1 MELTLK
7 QRKAVA
13 NGALPKFDL
22 GLSNLPDEKTGLL
35 KLENSMLKS
44 GQFVPNS
51 TGGLEPNML
60 AQKSGGAGN
69 LLGGIA
75 GKAGGIM
82 NIASTGIDFFNTLGD
97 VSKNK
102 MTSDQM
108 MGSGG

>member
-1 MELTLK
+1 MELK
-7 QRKAVA
+7 YRKAIA

-44 GQFVPNS
+44 GQFVRNS

-60 AQKSGGAGN
+60 AQKSGGAGAFLKN
-69 LLGGIA
+69 N
-75 GKAGGIM
+75 AGGIM
-82 NIASTGIDFFNTLGD
+82 NITSTGIDFFSTLGD
-97 VSKNK
+97 ISKNK
-102 MTSDQM
+102 ITSDEM